1 MVLNHSTKDHQERTV
16 LSLLPHALFSP
27 CSFLCTSG
35 RSLFRCFPGETA
47 GVPTVV
53 RPEVR
58 LSTGPLRTMGLRD
71 VIPVITVIVKIVV
84 TGERYG
90 LYVNLWG

>member
-1 MVLNHSTKDHQERTV
+1 
-16 LSLLPHALFSP
+16 
-27 CSFLCTSG
+27 
-35 RSLFRCFPGETA
+35 
-47 GVPTVV
+47 
-53 RPEVR
+53 
-58 LSTGPLRTMGLRD
+58 MGLRD